1 MRVSSDR
8 EEVLKMLEAADSRAS
23 TIRTHAST
31 ITEYQTRF
39 QMEVCPF
46 KELKEVKEEICL
58 KMMLWRSLSEWEE
71 LTHRWYQS
79 EVSELDVRKVRHVT
93 GEYRGRVNHLMGASE
108 EDQHSDVL
116 FHLDSLVSLLE
127 EKLPVLE
134 ALTDSALRPRHWQ
147 EIDASL
153 SSSLPRALTLAHVD
167 QLALQ
172 QVAHTAQLQREMENR
187 LKQIEER
194 WEEATIPIKD
204 YTRKDMYVLGDL
216 SHLDTLLLDTDL
228 TLHLLLHSQHG
239 LHIKTDTIKWKNTH
253 TIIKHTLDSLRE
265 VEEEWLALDPV
276 LTTCVAHEIFPLQ
289 ATTFATTSIFW
300 THIITKIKDEP
311 HILRQI
317 RGGLLREELVQA
329 LSQLEGLRSC
339 LAPLLALRRQTC
351 PRLFLLPDTD
361 LLHLLTR
368 GEESEVCH
376 AYLTRLFPGVARLIH
391 GSEDRIVALVS
402 PQQET
407 LTLANPVLAHHGV
420 EDWLGRVES
429 CMRASLRR
437 LILGR
442 HLNTP
447 LNLYSSILPYQVLE
461 VSRRIHWC
469 QQVEETLDSV
479 SSTFSRPDLSIV
491 ASDIRR
497 ELQEVT
503 EALRNGSNSD
513 NMQNEQRQD
522 AESVQDYRENEQQ
535 CKGKMWST
543 RLGHGDSDVSKGG
556 NNILLMKKEDNWKEK
571 NEENTGDKKKND
583 TGSQHTKHNNK
594 YLKVE
599 SLSCL
604 MTTLLRSGRTAGVE
618 VAAGMENVDYGYE
631 YVGVTALPTLTPATL
646 RTRHALLT
654 AAATHRCGVAVG
666 AVGEGK
672 TETLRGLSRAAGQ
685 HLASLTCSAHT
696 PAQSLYSVI
705 SGGVQG
711 GFWLLFEEAALL
723 PPALLQCLAQCL
735 HNIRYTKLNAL
746 RRCLIDGQEMKLVD
760 SFSLFLTVTS
770 PPDPIVAPHCPLLAH
785 PLSPHLTSP
794 PSPSHFLGQV
804 MLRGRGFL
812 VSSTYLDR
820 IQKCLA
826 HVAERGG
833 ALPSLVRLVQA
844 AGRVGSSIRNSVRG
858 QFNTDSD
865 EIHHLTRNAG
875 LFGPWLIRTLA
886 DSDQIRTFVLADS
899 DLCHG

>member
-1 MRVSSDR
+1 
-8 EEVLKMLEAADSRAS
+8 MLEAADSRAS

-46 KELKEVKEEICL
+46 KELKEVEEEICL
-58 KMMLWRSLSEWEE
+58 KMMLWRSLSEWED

-127 EKLPVLE
+127 EKLPVME

-167 QLALQ
+167 QLALHQHTHTLQ
-172 QVAHTAQLQREMENR
+172 QVTHTAQLQREMENR

-204 YTRKDMYVLGDL
+204 YIRKDMYVLEDL
-216 SHLDTLLLDTDL
+216 SHLDTLLLETDL

-239 LHIKTDTIKWKNTH
+239 LHIKTDTITWKNTH
-253 TIIKHTLDSLRE
+253 TIIKHTL
-265 VEEEWLALDPV
+265 
-276 LTTCVAHEIFPLQ
+276 
-289 ATTFATTSIFW
+289 
-300 THIITKIKDEP
+300 
-311 HILRQI
+311 
-317 RGGLLREELVQA
+317 
-329 LSQLEGLRSC
+329 
-339 LAPLLALRRQTC
+339 
-351 PRLFLLPDTD
+351 
-361 LLHLLTR
+361 
-368 GEESEVCH
+368 
-376 AYLTRLFPGVARLIH
+376 
-391 GSEDRIVALVS
+391 DRIVALVS

-407 LTLANPVLAHHGV
+407 LTLAKSGGLV
-420 EDWLGRVES
+420 
-429 CMRASLRR
+429 RASGELYESQPTSPYTC
-437 LILGR
+437 R

-447 LNLYSSILPYQVLE
+447 LNLYSSILPY
-461 VSRRIHWC
+461 
-469 QQVEETLDSV
+469 QVEETLDSV

-503 EALRNGSNSD
+503 ETLRNGSNSD

-535 CKGKMWST
+535 YDLQK
-543 RLGHGDSDVSKGG
+543 DSPSSKFYYEW
-556 NNILLMKKEDNWKEK
+556 I
-571 NEENTGDKKKND
+571 
-583 TGSQHTKHNNK
+583 QH
-594 YLKVE
+594 
-599 SLSCL
+599 
-604 MTTLLRSGRTAGVE
+604 LRHRVVGSGRTAGVE

-631 YVGVTALPTLTPATL
+631 YVGVTAPPTLTPATL

-685 HLASLTCSAHT
+685 HLASLTCSART

-746 RRCLIDGQEMKLVD
+746 RRCRIDGQEMKLVD

-770 PPDPIVAPHCPLLAH
+770 PPDPIVAPHCPLLAS
-785 PLSPHLTSP
+785 PLPSPHHHHRLTS
-794 PSPSHFLGQV
+794 
-804 MLRGRGFL
+804 
-812 VSSTYLDR
+812 
-820 IQKCLA
+820 
-826 HVAERGG
+826 
-833 ALPSLVRLVQA
+833 
-844 AGRVGSSIRNSVRG
+844 
-858 QFNTDSD
+858 
-865 EIHHLTRNAG
+865 
-875 LFGPWLIRTLA
+875 
-886 DSDQIRTFVLADS
+886 
-899 DLCHG
+899 